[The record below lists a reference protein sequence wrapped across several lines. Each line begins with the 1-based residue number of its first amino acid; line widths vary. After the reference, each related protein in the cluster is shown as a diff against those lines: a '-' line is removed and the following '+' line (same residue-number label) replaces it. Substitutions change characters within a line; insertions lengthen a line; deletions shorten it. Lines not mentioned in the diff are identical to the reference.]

1 MNFNTNELKQVCREK
16 GLSYELYEL
25 IDNILSRVDNPNDDE
40 DILQAIDDELI
51 YYDDQWLVIKEYCF
65 PQEANWNNSIDQFIQ
80 DIFSISATI
89 QWRN

>member
-16 GLSYELYEL
+16 GISYELYEL
-25 IDNILSRVDNPNDDE
+25 INNILSRVDNPNDDE
-40 DILQAIDDELI
+40 DILQALDDELI
-51 YYDDQWLVIKEYCF
+51 YYDDQWLVIKEYCS
-65 PQEANWNNSIDQFIQ
+65 PIEANWNNAIEQFIC